1 MNARSVAPIVSFVAL
16 VAVAVAWVTFQPRQ
30 TTPVPDSPL
39 IIFGGHT
46 MGGDW
51 LLTLR
56 HLPPAQTR
64 EALQTACQAILD
76 RLENEM
82 STYRPTSDLS
92 RFDRMHDADWFEVP
106 QDLANVVWTAQRL
119 SDETNGAFD
128 ITVAPLVNLWG
139 FGPEPTGLRIG
150 QIPADDAIAA
160 ARQHVGYQRL
170 HVRLAPPAL
179 RKDDPDVRIDLSA
192 IAKGY
197 AAGRIASALDAQG
210 ETDYLITVGGEVRAK
225 GVSNTGRPW
234 RVGIEVPTPDTRRI
248 LRQIELRDA
257 ACSTSGDYRNF
268 FDVGAERF
276 SHAIDPHTG
285 RPARSA
291 PASVSVIHPD
301 SAYADAMATA
311 LMVLGQDEGY
321 ELAKRLNLPALFV
334 TRAAGEFHFRATPE
348 FEKLSLDAP
357 ATRPSAPSSPAS

>member
-1 MNARSVAPIVSFVAL
+1 MNARRVASIVSFVAL
-16 VAVAVAWVTFQPRQ
+16 VAGAVAWVIFQPHKP
-30 TTPVPDSPL
+30 THVPDPPM
-39 IIFGGHT
+39 ITIGGHT

-51 LLTLR
+51 SLTLR

-64 EALQTACQAILD
+64 EALQAASQAILD
-76 RLENEM
+76 RLEDEM

-92 RFDRMHDADWFEVP
+92 RFNRMHDTDWFEVP
-106 QDLANVVWTAQRL
+106 QDLANVVWTAQRV
-119 SDETNGAFD
+119 SEETGGAFD
-128 ITVAPLVNLWG
+128 VTVAPLVNLWG
-139 FGPEPTGLRIG
+139 FGPESTGLRIG
-150 QIPADDAIAA
+150 EVPTDDAIAA

-179 RKDDPDVRIDLSA
+179 RKDDADVRIDLSA

-210 ETDYLITVGGEVRAK
+210 ATDYLITVGGEVRAK
-225 GVSNTGRPW
+225 GISNLGRPW
-234 RVGIEVPTPDTRRI
+234 RVGIEVPTPDTRRV

-268 FDVGAERF
+268 FDVAGQRF
-276 SHAIDPHTG
+276 SHEINPHTG
-285 RPARSA
+285 RPIRNA

-334 TRAAGEFHFRATPE
+334 TRAAGEFHCRATPE

-357 ATRPSAPSSPAS
+357 ATRPSPGS